1 MHAKQ
6 LRRLLLTNEHS
17 IHFDSVIVYIFA
29 NMYPV
34 WHFGTHLPSYVNWPM
49 VVLQSQ
55 VPVAVVLYGLMHS
68 RQILGPE
75 HRLQLVGH
83 VPDLTNKLLNPK

>member
-1 MHAKQ
+1 
-6 LRRLLLTNEHS
+6 
-17 IHFDSVIVYIFA
+17 
-29 NMYPV
+29 
-34 WHFGTHLPSYVNWPM
+34 M

-68 RQILGPE
+68 RQTLGPE